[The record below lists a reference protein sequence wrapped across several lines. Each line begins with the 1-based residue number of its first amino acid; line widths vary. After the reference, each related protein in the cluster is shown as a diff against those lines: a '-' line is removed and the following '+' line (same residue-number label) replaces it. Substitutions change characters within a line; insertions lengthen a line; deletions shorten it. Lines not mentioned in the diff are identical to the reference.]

1 MKYEDTKN
9 TLGLKEQ
16 ITEQKAHTGR
26 RKGTKAVTGS
36 FSKGNKKIYFNGTK
50 MFLKYT
56 DKSRLSYIKQCL

>member
-16 ITEQKAHTGR
+16 ITEQKAGR

-36 FSKGNKKIYFNGTK
+36 FSKGNKKNV
-50 MFLKYT
+50 L
-56 DKSRLSYIKQCL
+56 